1 MKFIIFFKNFLTIF
15 FIFGCCLLFRLDYSF
30 YNSLTFHLFKPS
42 LSFFQIFNLI
52 YTTLI
57 SLSLTEIVSLY
68 QFKNLSKS
76 FYFKL
81 SINFISFILIRVFFN
96 MHHLLFTFISSMFLF
111 ISLLYV
117 YEEVSF
123 LNEKSTR
130 YLDINVLYSLILS
143 AFTFCLYILN
153 CS

>member
-1 MKFIIFFKNFLTIF
+1 MIKFLKNFLI
-15 FIFGCCLLFRLDYSF
+15 IFGIFDLCLLFKLDSSF
-30 YNSLTFHLFKPS
+30 YTSLTFHVFKPS
-42 LSFFQIFNLI
+42 LGFFHIFNLVYVI
-52 YTTLI
+52 LI

-68 QFKNLSKS
+68 QYKNLGKS

-81 SINFISFILIRVFFN
+81 IINYISFILIRLFFN
-96 MHHLLFTFISSMFLF
+96 FHHLLFAFLSSMVLF

-117 YEEVSF
+117 YEEISF

-143 AFTFCLYILN
+143 AFTFCLYVLN